1 MSKTNNS
8 IVGSWE
14 GELVYVTP
22 LTTRLYGCRVTEH
35 LDVYI
40 CIYIG
45 PIYMYIYIYIYVYIY
60 MYICIYI
67 YIYIYTYIYVYM
79 YIYHSTMTCYNR
91 HGHILIVF
99 TSLSFGAYHL
109 VCTHV

>member
-45 PIYMYIYIYIYVYIY
+45 PIYICIYIYIYVYGSFY
-60 MYICIYI
+60 QEMYNW
-67 YIYIYTYIYVYM
+67 V
-79 YIYHSTMTCYNR
+79 
-91 HGHILIVF
+91 
-99 TSLSFGAYHL
+99 
-109 VCTHV
+109 